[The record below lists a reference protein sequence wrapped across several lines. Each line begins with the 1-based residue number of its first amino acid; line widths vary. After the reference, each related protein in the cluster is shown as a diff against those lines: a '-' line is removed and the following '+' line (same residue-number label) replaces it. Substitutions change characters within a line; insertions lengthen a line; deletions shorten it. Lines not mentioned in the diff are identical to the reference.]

1 MTDKRII
8 ANSSSGTGLR
18 VSVDKGKRT
27 EDFLNTESY
36 WYYASE
42 IYLGGSYYA
51 FELKN
56 PELGSLHVFRRGWHG
71 SEDSLIAVFPKGT
84 WEFVRL
90 LEGDSDG
97 SETLGYKDPDQ
108 DARHNCP
115 EGCWVRGW
123 ENLGEETKKAHMD
136 FNHSGGRKIYPN

>member
-1 MTDKRII
+1 
-8 ANSSSGTGLR
+8 
-18 VSVDKGKRT
+18 
-27 EDFLNTESY
+27 
-36 WYYASE
+36 
-42 IYLGGSYYA
+42 
-51 FELKN
+51 
-56 PELGSLHVFRRGWHG
+56 
-71 SEDSLIAVFPKGT
+71 LIAVFPKGT